1 MKQVKTATNLSVL
14 SRMLNVMS
22 LGNFMDVVN
31 DEDVKSDF
39 KRDLLNKIT
48 ELWVLATDTDKL
60 RLIYMLNLLK
70 IDYKDCEVVNTF
82 GEMIQTCDK

>member
-1 MKQVKTATNLSVL
+1 
-14 SRMLNVMS
+14 MLNVMS

-48 ELWVLATDTDKL
+48 ELWVKATDTDKL
-60 RLIYMLNLLK
+60 RLIYMLNLLQ